1 MSRFNPSSFSRAL
14 EERSALSSSRRSS
27 SIYDAVIDHGDAG
40 METVTR
46 RIDCAR
52 ERKEKD
58 GKGQSSFEGVRRRA
72 KATTTRNA
80 NAPRDR
86 VSVVSG
92 PRPAGAVILR
102 HRGCGSGAAVAR
114 DARFRASRSTGGA
127 FRDARPSW
135 IRRSARG
142 PTATASPRRRF
153 DRSTRGRTCP
163 MRKNCA
169 LRSRARTCRVET
181 ERRETHLRV
190 IGVVARHRAR
200 VDDTERCVST
210 QHERR
215 ARGTGEWRSYAGR
228 GCFTSFHLLPS
239 QTPREYESKN
249 SVNIYAFYRDCLL
262 AYMRAHFRSN
272 VKTSSSSKP
281 RARLAKN
288 AFARSLDSR
297 VTRDTRDTLTTLG
310 DHPRLRSWSRTARPT
325 WR

>member
-1 MSRFNPSSFSRAL
+1 MRSR
-14 EERSALSSSRRSS
+14 
-27 SIYDAVIDHGDAG
+27 G
-40 METVTR
+40 
-46 RIDCAR
+46 
-52 ERKEKD
+52 
-58 GKGQSSFEGVRRRA
+58 
-72 KATTTRNA
+72 
-80 NAPRDR
+80 DR

-163 MRKNCA
+163 TRKNCA
-169 LRSRARTCRVET
+169 AFARADASRGDRTPRDAPAHHRRSCPPSRASR
-181 ERRETHLRV
+181 
-190 IGVVARHRAR
+190 RHRAVR
-200 VDDTERCVST
+200 LNAARTP
-210 QHERR
+210 R
-215 ARGTGEWRSYAGR
+215 AGHGEVAILPAGR

-239 QTPREYESKN
+239 QTPHEYESKN

-262 AYMRAHFRSN
+262 AYMRAHFRSEREN
-272 VKTSSSSKP
+272 VLASREERLRSKTQGDSG
-281 RARLAKN
+281 
-288 AFARSLDSR
+288 LDSR

-310 DHPRLRSWSRTARPT
+310 DHPKLRSWSRTARPT

>member
-1 MSRFNPSSFSRAL
+1 MGKVNRRSRA
-14 EERSALSSSRRSS
+14 
-27 SIYDAVIDHGDAG
+27 
-40 METVTR
+40 
-46 RIDCAR
+46 
-52 ERKEKD
+52 
-58 GKGQSSFEGVRRRA
+58 FEGARRR
-72 KATTTRNA
+72 RRREMR
-80 NAPRDR
+80 APCDR

-272 VKTSSSSKP
+272 VKTFFISSSEP

-288 AFARSLDSR
+288 TFARSLDSR